1 MRYLLI
7 VLIWI
12 FSAGQ
17 LQAAEIT
24 SLDFAVGY
32 YLEVDAKGAVYSL
45 ELPEEVY
52 RTVKSADLSDV
63 RVFNGAGE
71 IVPHDLRIVKA
82 DETIL
87 HDRGTI
93 PFFPLFQESA
103 SSDPAEF
110 SLQVSR
116 NTAGAIV
123 NIQSDSAADA
133 DDRKITGYLLDLSS
147 LKEAASELKFY
158 WQKDIDSSVFTV
170 NIEQSSDLVHWMPLV
185 QKATLADLQFGGQ
198 QVERRTVNLPQQ
210 PLQYLKLTWQEPRW
224 PLRLTKIDSFT
235 RSVETHGNQQ
245 WISLSN
251 GIIQKKND
259 RLTVEYKTDYRFP
272 AGSVQIR
279 FPETNSI
286 AGLSVQSRPDGDTEW
301 RTQCEQVFHDLSFQ
315 DTVIQNEPC
324 EFPPTADPLWRV
336 VVKQDG
342 AGLRSGNRN
351 LILQLGWQPSELLF
365 IGRGNPP
372 YLLAFGS
379 GKLAREE
386 NIPGDGMII
395 LQTVQMKSPTGV
407 VSPAKLGKRVS
418 LGGDL
423 ALQSPVKPPPWKKLS
438 LWAVLLLGIGLLA
451 FMVRNLTKEMK
462 AAEEKRVSE
471 ER

>member
-7 VLIWI
+7 ALIWI
-12 FSAGQ
+12 FSTGQ
-17 LQAAEIT
+17 LQAGEIT

-32 YLEVDAKGAVYSL
+32 YLEVDEKGAVYSL

-63 RVFNGAGE
+63 RVFNSAGE

-87 HDRGTI
+87 RDKGTI
-93 PFFPLFQESA
+93 PFFPLFQESV

-110 SLQVSR
+110 SFQVSR

-123 NIQSDSAADA
+123 NIQSNPAADA

-147 LKEAASELKFY
+147 LKETASELEFH
-158 WQKDIDSSVFTV
+158 WQKDTDSSVFTV
-170 NIEQSSDLVHWMPLV
+170 NIEQSSDLVHWIPLV

-198 QVERRTVNLPQQ
+198 QVERRTVNLPRQ

-235 RSVETHGNQQ
+235 RSVETHGKQK
-245 WISLSN
+245 WISLTN
-251 GIIQKKND
+251 GIIQKKNE
-259 RLTVEYKTDYRFP
+259 RLTVEYETDYRFP
-272 AGSVQIR
+272 AGSVQIQ

-286 AGLSVQSRPDGDTEW
+286 ARLSVQSRPDAETEW

-315 DTVIQNEPC
+315 ETVIRNEPC

-336 VVKQDG
+336 VIEQDG

-351 LILQLGWQPSELLF
+351 LTLQLGWQPSELLF
-365 IGRGNPP
+365 VGRGTPP

-379 GKLAREE
+379 GKLALED
-386 NIPGDGMII
+386 NNPSDGMI

-423 ALQSPVKPPPWKKLS
+423 ALQSPAKQPPWKKML

-462 AAEEKRVSE
+462 AAEEKKVSE